1 MTPLADT
8 LQASGEIDPTWHNT
22 FAAIDRAAFL
32 PDRIWLPDA
41 DGRYRPIDRTQHPD
55 TWHTAAQADEPVV
68 THLDTSTGTQ
78 IPTSSASKPTVVAR
92 MLAAL
97 DPQPGHRILEA
108 GTGAG
113 YNTALLAHRCGDH
126 RVVSVEYDPRLADAA
141 RHALQAAGHSPLIV
155 TGDAADGHPDRAPY
169 DRIIVTYALPAIP
182 PPLLRQLAPDG
193 ILVTPYGT
201 GLYNGVLL
209 RLTATGHG
217 AASGPVI
224 DDTAF
229 MWDRATPIQ
238 RDVMAIVHTHPGGTT
253 SRTHLDPRAVLGDR
267 DAAFNAGI
275 HHPGIRYNIGRPDN
289 DSGEFTLWL
298 AHPATNS
305 WAAVDYEPGTAEFDV
320 EQHGPRHLW
329 NEIADAHHWWTNN
342 DSPPRTRYGLT
353 ATPHSHHFWLDTSR
367 NVIQ

>member
-1 MTPLADT
+1 
-8 LQASGEIDPTWHNT
+8 
-22 FAAIDRAAFL
+22 
-32 PDRIWLPDA
+32 
-41 DGRYRPIDRTQHPD
+41 
-55 TWHTAAQADEPVV
+55 
-68 THLDTSTGTQ
+68 
-78 IPTSSASKPTVVAR
+78 
-92 MLAAL
+92 
-97 DPQPGHRILEA
+97 
-108 GTGAG
+108 
-113 YNTALLAHRCGDH
+113 
-126 RVVSVEYDPRLADAA
+126 
-141 RHALQAAGHSPLIV
+141 
-155 TGDAADGHPDRAPY
+155 
-169 DRIIVTYALPAIP
+169 
-182 PPLLRQLAPDG
+182 
-193 ILVTPYGT
+193 
-201 GLYNGVLL
+201 
-209 RLTATGHG
+209 
-217 AASGPVI
+217 
-224 DDTAF
+224 
-229 MWDRATPIQ
+229 TPIQ